1 MTRGIGDSM
10 ALKRAC
16 HDNRIHSKLAPEGKQ
31 ARAIYDAVEQAR
43 VEAIGSRAMLGV
55 ADNIGSMLE
64 DKYAKANLADVKDQ
78 ADAPIEEAIA
88 LMVREKLTGRPAPKS
103 GERMVNLWR
112 KWVEEKASAD
122 LDGLAAKLD
131 DQNAFARV
139 VRDMLASMEMAEE
152 LGDDQES
159 EDTEDSDDDQPQG
172 EEKSEE
178 GGEDDSGS
186 DDSQSEDAEPS
197 AEDQEAGETDAA
209 DATSDEMTDEDDPD
223 AETPGEAKR
232 PDNPFTNLPKEIDY
246 KVFSTAFDETVG
258 AEELCEEEELDRLR
272 AFLDKQLSNLQGVVG
287 RLANRLQRRLMA
299 QQNRSWDFDLEE
311 GYLDPARLVRV
322 VIDPMQPLS
331 FKQERDTK
339 FRDTVVTLVLDN
351 SGSMRGR
358 PITVAAT
365 CADIL
370 ARTLERCGVSV
381 EILGFTTRAWK
392 GGQAREKW
400 LKDGKPPN
408 PGRLNDLRHI
418 IYKSADMPW
427 RRARRN
433 LGLMMREGLLKE
445 NIDGEALLWAHNRL
459 IARPEQRKILMM
471 ISDGA
476 PVDDSTLSVNPGN
489 YLERH
494 LRAVIELIESR
505 SPVELL
511 AIGIGHDVTRYYR
524 RAVTIVDAEELAGA
538 MTEQLASLFGEESAT
553 RHPPRRPAA
562 RRMTPPSLRLRN
574 WLGGFAALAL
584 ISVLG
589 LANSGDAGSAPLD
602 RITVNARPITQFR
615 IGRDERQFGPLEFV
629 GGLEMTANSRHFG
642 AISAFRFTSPGS
654 NFVGVA
660 DTGFWFFGKLVHDA
674 AQKPA
679 GIADFRMEQ
688 MVDASGQ
695 TFARKWEVDAEGLA
709 VKDGIAT
716 VGFERNHRIAQ
727 FRIEPGKMGPA
738 IRNLDFLVPVG

>member
-1 MTRGIGDSM
+1 MAGPGDNTRNKSKTGSEADSFKRAVTVCMRAIAGDKEMEVGFAKDRPALAGSRARLPELPKKASKTDIAITRGLGDSM

-16 HDNRIHSKLAPEGKQ
+16 HDARIHTKLAPEGKA

-43 VEAIGSRAMLGV
+43 VEAIGSRAMQGV

-64 DKYAKANLADVKDQ
+64 DKYAKANLVDVKDK
-78 ADAPIEEAIA
+78 ADAPIEEALA
-88 LMVREKLTGRPAPKS
+88 LMVREKLTGRPVPKS
-103 GERMVNLWR
+103 GERLVELWR
-112 KWVEEKASAD
+112 PWVEEKAKAD
-122 LDGLAAKLD
+122 LDGLSAKLD
-131 DQNAFARV
+131 DQQAFARV
-139 VRDMLASMEMAEE
+139 VREMLASMEMAEE
-152 LGDDQES
+152 LGDDQE
-159 EDTEDSDDDQPQG
+159 TEDSENNDDNQPQG
-172 EEKSEE
+172 EEQSEE
-178 GGEDDSGS
+178 GGEEDSGS
-186 DDSQSEDAEPS
+186 EQSQSEDAEAS
-197 AEDQEAGETDAA
+197 ADDEQSSETEAS
-209 DATSDEMTDEDDPD
+209 DATADDLSDDDDAD
-223 AETPGEAKR
+223 AETPGEAR
-232 PDNPFTNLPKEIDY
+232 RNDNPFTNLPKEIDY
-246 KVFSTAFDETVG
+246 KVFTTAFDETVG

-272 AFLDKQLSNLQGVVG
+272 AFLDKQLANLSGVVG

-418 IYKSADMPW
+418 IYKSADHPW

-494 LRAVIELIESR
+494 LRAVIELIETR

-538 MTEQLASLFGEESAT
+538 MTEQLASLFAEESARDT
-553 RHPPRRPAA
+553 RRGGMRR
-562 RRMTPPSLRLRN
+562 
-574 WLGGFAALAL
+574 
-584 ISVLG
+584 
-589 LANSGDAGSAPLD
+589 AG
-602 RITVNARPITQFR
+602 
-615 IGRDERQFGPLEFV
+615 
-629 GGLEMTANSRHFG
+629 
-642 AISAFRFTSPGS
+642 
-654 NFVGVA
+654 
-660 DTGFWFFGKLVHDA
+660 
-674 AQKPA
+674 
-679 GIADFRMEQ
+679 
-688 MVDASGQ
+688 
-695 TFARKWEVDAEGLA
+695 
-709 VKDGIAT
+709 
-716 VGFERNHRIAQ
+716 
-727 FRIEPGKMGPA
+727 
-738 IRNLDFLVPVG
+738 